1 MLKGIFL
8 VLFGACSFGILSTFV
23 KLAYA
28 EGYTLGDVTG
38 TQALFGVVLLWSI
51 YLIQRKT
58 QSKESVKS
66 VEKPKPIIKTHW
78 IKLVLAGTF
87 TGLVSLT
94 YYQCVK
100 LIPASVAIILLM
112 QFVWISVLLEFIFFK
127 KKPNRLQV
135 LAILFILVGTIAA
148 SGYFEQTGVSLS
160 LLGVGYGF
168 IAAFC
173 YAIFL
178 MLNGNLGNEYP
189 PLQKSALMITG
200 ACILIF
206 LVLPPTFLFNGALGG
221 SLLKWGL
228 ILAIFGTVIPPLCF
242 ASGIPK
248 IGLTLSSI
256 LSSVELPVAVSMSAL
271 VLHEEVSLFR
281 WIGVVVILSAMILPN
296 LENLKKANSFKRKTP

>member
-1 MLKGIFL
+1 MLKGILL
-8 VLFGACSFGILSTFV
+8 VLFGACSFGVLSTFV
-23 KLAYA
+23 KLAYK
-28 EGYTLGDVTG
+28 ESYTLGDVTG
-38 TQALFGVVLLWSI
+38 SQALFGAILLWSI
-51 YLIQRKT
+51 YLLQRKA
-58 QSKESVKS
+58 QDKNQ
-66 VEKPKPIIKTHW
+66 PKPIIKTHW
-78 IKLVLAGTF
+78 IKLLLAGTF

-112 QFVWISVLLEFIFFK
+112 QFVWMSVLLELIFFN
-127 KKPNRLQV
+127 KKPNKMQLI
-135 LAILFILVGTIAA
+135 AIAFILIGTVAA
-148 SGYFEQTGVSLS
+148 SGYFEQAAGNLS
-160 LLGVGYGF
+160 VAGIGYGMV
-168 IAAFC
+168 AALC

-206 LVLPPTFLFNGALGG
+206 AVLPPTFLINGALGG

-228 ILAIFGTVIPPLCF
+228 ILATFGTVIPPLCF

-256 LSSVELPVAVSMSAL
+256 LSSAELPVAVSMSAL
-271 VLHEEVSLFR
+271 VLHEEVSLLR
-281 WIGVVVILSAMILPN
+281 WIGVVIILSSIVLPN
-296 LENLKKANSFKRKTP
+296 LENLKKANSFKGK

>member
-1 MLKGIFL
+1 MLKGILL

-23 KLAYA
+23 KLAYK

-38 TQALFGVVLLWSI
+38 TQALFGVILLWSI
-51 YLIQRKT
+51 YFIQRKT
-58 QSKESVKS
+58 QSKDQ
-66 VEKPKPIIKTHW
+66 PKPVIKTHW
-78 IKLVLAGTF
+78 LKLLLAGTF

-112 QFVWISVLLEFIFFK
+112 QFVWLSSLLEFIFFK
-127 KKPNRLQV
+127 KKPSKLQI
-135 LAILFILVGTIAA
+135 LAIIFILVGTVAA
-148 SGYFEQTGVSLS
+148 SGYFENSGGELS
-160 LLGVGYGF
+160 LLGIGYGLV
-168 IAAFC
+168 AALC

-178 MLNGNLGNEYP
+178 LLNGNLGNEYP
-189 PLQKSALMITG
+189 PIQKSALMITG

-206 LVLPPTFLFNGALGG
+206 IVLPPNFLLNGALGG
-221 SLLKWGL
+221 SLFKWGL

-256 LSSVELPVAVSMSAL
+256 LSSAELPVAVSMSAL
-271 VLHEEVSLFR
+271 VLHEQVSFIR
-281 WIGVVVILSAMILPN
+281 WIGVLIILSSMILPN
-296 LENLKKANSFKRKTP
+296 LENLKKANNFKRKLNKEA

>member
-1 MLKGIFL
+1 MTLKGILL
-8 VLFGACSFGILSTFV
+8 VLLGACSFGILSTFV

-28 EGYTLGDVTG
+28 EGYSLGDVTG
-38 TQALFGVVLLWSI
+38 TQALFGAVLLWSI
-51 YLIQRKT
+51 FLIQRKV
-58 QSKESVKS
+58 QPANH
-66 VEKPKPIIKTHW
+66 PKPVIKTHW
-78 IKLVLAGTF
+78 IKLVAAGFF
-87 TGLVSLT
+87 TGLVSLS

-127 KKPNRLQV
+127 KRPSRSQV
-135 LAILFILVGTIAA
+135 LAIAFILVGTVAA
-148 SGYFEQTGVSLS
+148 SGYFEQTGTALS
-160 LLGVGYGF
+160 IAGIGYGF
-168 IAAFC
+168 VAALC

-200 ACILIF
+200 ACLLIF
-206 LVLPPTFLFNGALGG
+206 IILPPSFLFNGALAG

-228 ILAIFGTVIPPLCF
+228 ILAVFGTVIPPLCF

-256 LSSVELPVAVSMSAL
+256 LSSAELPVAVSMSAI
-271 VLHEEVSLFR
+271 VLNEQVNFLR
-281 WIGVVVILSAMILPN
+281 WIGVIIILTAMIIPN
-296 LENLKKANSFKRKTP
+296 LENLKKANSFSKT

>member
-1 MLKGIFL
+1 MLKGILL

-23 KLAYA
+23 KLAYGD
-28 EGYTLGDVTG
+28 GYSLGDVTG
-38 TQALFGVVLLWSI
+38 TQALFGASMLWII
-51 YLIQRKT
+51 YLIQRQT
-58 QSKESVKS
+58 QCK
-66 VEKPKPIIKTHW
+66 EKPKPIIKTHW
-78 IKLVLAGTF
+78 VKLVLAGTF

-127 KKPNRLQV
+127 KKPNTLQTF
-135 LAILFILVGTIAA
+135 AIIMILLGTIAA
-148 SGYFEQTGVSLS
+148 SGYFEQSAANLS
-160 LLGVGYGF
+160 IVGIGYGMV
-168 IAAFC
+168 AALC

-206 LVLPPTFLFNGALGG
+206 IVLPPTFLFNGALGG

-228 ILAIFGTVIPPLCF
+228 ILAVFGTVIPPLCF

-256 LSSVELPVAVSMSAL
+256 LSSAELPVAVSMSAL
-271 VLHEEVSLFR
+271 VLHEEVSLIR
-281 WIGVVVILSAMILPN
+281 WIGVVIILSSMILPN
-296 LENLKKANSFKRKTP
+296 LENLKKANSFKRN